1 MANDL
6 PDYMEGFESEDFDWG
21 FTAVSEKP
29 KEVTQPS
36 ATDTT
41 LASDVSAIKALTN
54 ELMQRVG
61 EQDALT
67 ARVVDENVKAR
78 FRELERIV
86 LPFLYNLG
94 KSEEPYIHWPNRG
107 PIIKAQME
115 KILKLTR
122 G

>member
-61 EQDALT
+61 ANESLT
-67 ARVVDENVKAR
+67 AEVVDENVKAR
-78 FRELERIV
+78 FKEIERIV
-86 LPFLYNLG
+86 LPFLYNLS
-94 KSEEPYIHWPNRG
+94 KSDEPYIHWPNRG

-115 KILKLTR
+115 KIKKLTR

>member
-67 ARVVDENVKAR
+67 AGVVDENVKAR